1 MEQNLTTVQKINNK
15 YKFIDKTPKYFHTNI
30 ENITN
35 NKSPRK
41 KEISYVMNLGKNSGY
56 YLSPKIRRNNKYL
69 ESDLSYEDE
78 NINTYF
84 KGEKSFLREMQYKID
99 EQKNEIRI
107 LKKVIYDKEKE
118 INELNYELLLTQNEL
133 EDNLDSEEYYKLLRD
148 YDININD
155 YNKLKDEYNK
165 LVDKYN
171 ILKEEKNK
179 IYTDNKSLRRECNYI
194 KEELNKTLDEYNN
207 IVEDYNKLKINYNNI
222 KNKENNTDESTI
234 NLIKDKNN
242 DIIDGLQ
249 EENKK
254 LKEDNKNLTNKF
266 KTLTEEKEKIDND
279 YNNIILDEDAI
290 LQCLYNKARVKEVLK
305 NGKRIPLGFD
315 NYNVPN
321 PMGFD
326 LQEASTEDEGIRQY
340 QIQNI
345 TLKAGTQGQK
355 PQPEVVDYTIVDARA
370 NILKMRNEKNPPVK
384 TIGTPVNSTQNV
396 TAAYK
401 SDIKKSDI
409 IEVPSEETKSTTKE
423 ENKETTPFEP
433 NKGSEEKT
441 DKKPSITKLLATDL
455 NKPPKKKLP

>member
-15 YKFIDKTPKYFHTNI
+15 YKFIDKIPKYFHTNI

-194 KEELNKTLDEYNN
+194 KEEMNKTLDEYNN
-207 IVEDYNKLKINYNNI
+207 IVEDYNKLKRDYNNI

-266 KTLTEEKEKIDND
+266 KTLTEEKEKIDID
-279 YNNIILDEDAI
+279 YNNIILELKELKKQNEI
-290 LQCLYNKARVKEVLK
+290 LNQEIKKIKNEQISKDIEFNSLYDDYEKLKQELNNAKIENLQLK
-305 NGKRIPLGFD
+305 NDLLKSKENNDIIISDNNPINVEENLFEEFKPKKVNFSEESKSRALERIKK
-315 NYNVPN
+315 
-321 PMGFD
+321 MK
-326 LQEASTEDEGIRQY
+326 E
-340 QIQNI
+340 
-345 TLKAGTQGQK
+345 KQK
-355 PQPEVVDYTIVDARA
+355 EE
-370 NILKMRNEKNPPVK
+370 KEKNKVRKSLKVSNIVK
-384 TIGTPVNSTQNV
+384 
-396 TAAYK
+396 AL
-401 SDIKKSDI
+401 
-409 IEVPSEETKSTTKE
+409 EETMRKQS
-423 ENKETTPFEP
+423 NYKET
-433 NKGSEEKT
+433 NNGQ
-441 DKKPSITKLLATDL
+441 
-455 NKPPKKKLP
+455 

>member
-84 KGEKSFLREMQYKID
+84 KGEKSFLREMQYKIV

-194 KEELNKTLDEYNN
+194 KEEMNKTLDEYNN
-207 IVEDYNKLKINYNNI
+207 IVEDYNKLKRDYNNI

-266 KTLTEEKEKIDND
+266 KTLTEEKEKIDID
-279 YNNIILDEDAI
+279 YNNIILELKELKKQNEI
-290 LQCLYNKARVKEVLK
+290 LNQEIKKIKNEQISKDIEFNSLYDDYEKLKQELNIVKIENLQLK
-305 NGKRIPLGFD
+305 NDLLKSKENNDITIGDNNPINVEENLFEEFKPKKVNFSEESKSRALERIKK
-315 NYNVPN
+315 
-321 PMGFD
+321 MK
-326 LQEASTEDEGIRQY
+326 E
-340 QIQNI
+340 
-345 TLKAGTQGQK
+345 KQK
-355 PQPEVVDYTIVDARA
+355 EE
-370 NILKMRNEKNPPVK
+370 KEKNKVRKSLKVSNIVK
-384 TIGTPVNSTQNV
+384 
-396 TAAYK
+396 AL
-401 SDIKKSDI
+401 
-409 IEVPSEETKSTTKE
+409 EETMRKQS
-423 ENKETTPFEP
+423 NDKET
-433 NKGSEEKT
+433 NNGQ
-441 DKKPSITKLLATDL
+441 
-455 NKPPKKKLP
+455 

>member
-1 MEQNLTTVQKINNK
+1 MEQNFTTVQKINNK

-194 KEELNKTLDEYNN
+194 KEEM
-207 IVEDYNKLKINYNNI
+207 
-222 KNKENNTDESTI
+222 KE
-234 NLIKDKNN
+234 
-242 DIIDGLQ
+242 
-249 EENKK
+249 
-254 LKEDNKNLTNKF
+254 
-266 KTLTEEKEKIDND
+266 
-279 YNNIILDEDAI
+279 
-290 LQCLYNKARVKEVLK
+290 
-305 NGKRIPLGFD
+305 
-315 NYNVPN
+315 
-321 PMGFD
+321 
-326 LQEASTEDEGIRQY
+326 
-340 QIQNI
+340 
-345 TLKAGTQGQK
+345 
-355 PQPEVVDYTIVDARA
+355 
-370 NILKMRNEKNPPVK
+370 
-384 TIGTPVNSTQNV
+384 
-396 TAAYK
+396 
-401 SDIKKSDI
+401 
-409 IEVPSEETKSTTKE
+409 
-423 ENKETTPFEP
+423 
-433 NKGSEEKT
+433 
-441 DKKPSITKLLATDL
+441 
-455 NKPPKKKLP
+455 